1 MIGIQSFTFKL
12 FRSQRLLSSMHT
24 ASVTAREVAVR
35 HAVAAV
41 CADSERVFLLRTA
54 AEIKVITNPTGNGSM
69 NVYNTL

>member
-35 HAVAAV
+35 HAIAAV
-41 CADSERVFLLRTA
+41 C
-54 AEIKVITNPTGNGSM
+54 KVITNPTGNGSM
-69 NVYNTL
+69 NVYSTL